1 MSYDSIVTGILE
13 GELITVND
21 VIKKGSKN
29 SAPGV
34 LGALLF
40 PLGEASEK

>member
-1 MSYDSIVTGILE
+1 VSYDSIVTGILE
-13 GELITVND
+13 GELIAVND

-29 SAPGV
+29 STPGV
-34 LGALLF
+34 LCALLF

>member
-1 MSYDSIVTGILE
+1 MSYDPVVTGILE

-21 VIKKGSKN
+21 VVEKGSKDGT
-29 SAPGV
+29 AGV

-40 PLGEASEK
+40 PLGEASEE